1 MMMEKIKSGVG
12 LKAAKVRKPIEPKK
26 EEGGKM
32 DSQSTKKPSSNFN
45 SRSTV
50 AMEPSKSFQAEI

>member
-32 DSQSTKKPSSNFN
+32 DSQTAKKQPSFN